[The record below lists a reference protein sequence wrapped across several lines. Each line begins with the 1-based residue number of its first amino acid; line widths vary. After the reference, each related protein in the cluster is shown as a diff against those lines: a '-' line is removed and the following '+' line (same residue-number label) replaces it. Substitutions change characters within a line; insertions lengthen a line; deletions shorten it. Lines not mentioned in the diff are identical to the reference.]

1 MAYDIA
7 GHRDAPPHFRI
18 WGGPTVE
25 RDDVEALLPWLDW
38 GLWRGESDLRP
49 GGLTRGFATA
59 MVKVLMSD
67 ALSPRAAELL
77 RERGIEV
84 AERPGLAPAELVAA
98 IGPYEGLA
106 VRSASRVSA
115 QVIAAAHKLKVVGR
129 AGVGVDNIDIA
140 AATASGIVVMNAP
153 YGNSITTAEHTIALL
168 FALARQIPAADTSTR
183 AGKWE
188 KSRFLGVELYAKTL
202 GIIGCGNVGSLV
214 AERAQALRM
223 RVIAYDPF
231 LTAEGAADIGV
242 EKVTLDEL
250 LARADCVSLHVPLN
264 DHTRNMIDAAAIAK
278 MKRGVYVINCARGG
292 LIVEGDLKAA
302 LDEGC
307 VAGAALDVFADEP
320 ARDNPLFGLSQVVV
334 TPHLGAAT
342 AEAQEKV
349 ALQIAEQMADYLL
362 HGAVANAVNMPP
374 LSAEEAPKLKPFMR
388 LAAQLG
394 SLVGQI
400 TDSGIARVT
409 IAYEG
414 NAAALNTNALT
425 AVVLQGL
432 LSPQLDSVNMVNAPL
447 IAKQRNVDVVEVKRE
462 RAENYQGLIRLTIAT
477 ETGRREVAGTLFDE
491 IHPRVVEVNGIAIE
505 AGLAPNMLFLT
516 NADKPGFIG
525 HLGMT
530 LGNAGVNIASFH
542 LGRDAAGGNAI
553 ALVEVDE
560 PISDAV
566 LKAVRALEHVR
577 EAKSLCCF

>member
-1 MAYDIA
+1 
-7 GHRDAPPHFRI
+7 
-18 WGGPTVE
+18 
-25 RDDVEALLPWLDW
+25 
-38 GLWRGESDLRP
+38 
-49 GGLTRGFATA
+49 
-59 MVKVLMSD
+59 MVKVMVADS
-67 ALSPRAAELL
+67 LSPRAAELL

-84 AERPGLAPAELVAA
+84 VERPGLSAAELVAA
-98 IGPYEGLA
+98 IGPHEGLA
-106 VRSASRVSA
+106 VRSASMVSA
-115 QVIAAAHKLKVVGR
+115 EVIAAAPKLKVIGR

-153 YGNSITTAEHTIALL
+153 YGNSITTAEHTVALL
-168 FALARQIPAADTSTR
+168 FALARQIPAADSSTR

-188 KSRFLGVELYAKTL
+188 KSRFMGVELYAKTL

-223 RVIAYDPF
+223 HVIVYDPF
-231 LTAEGAADIGV
+231 LTTERAADIGV
-242 EKVTLDEL
+242 NKVTLDEL
-250 LARADCVSLHVPLN
+250 LAQTDFVSLHAPLN

-278 MKRGVYVINCARGG
+278 MKRGVYIINCARGG
-292 LIVEGDLKAA
+292 LVVESDLKAA
-302 LDEGC
+302 LDEGQ

-320 ARDNPLFGLSQVVV
+320 ARDNPLFSLPQVVV

-349 ALQIAEQMADYLL
+349 AVQIAEQLADYLL
-362 HGAVANAVNMPP
+362 LGAIANAVNMPP
-374 LSAEEAPKLKPFMR
+374 VSTDEAPKLKPFMR

-400 TDSGIARVT
+400 TDSGIEQVT

-414 NAAALNTNALT
+414 YAASLNTNALT

-432 LSPQLDSVNMVNAPL
+432 LSPQLESVNMVNAPL
-447 IAKQRNVDVVEVKRE
+447 IAKQRNIDVIEVKRE

-477 ETGRREVAGTLFDE
+477 ETGGREVAGTLFNE
-491 IHPRVVEVNGIAIE
+491 LHPRLIEVNGIAIE
-505 AGLAPNMLFLT
+505 AGLAANMLFIT

-542 LGRDAAGGNAI
+542 LGRDAAGANAI
-553 ALVEVDE
+553 ALVEVDQ

-566 LKAVRALEHVR
+566 LTAVRALEHVR
-577 EAKSLCCF
+577 EAKSLCCL

>member
-1 MAYDIA
+1 
-7 GHRDAPPHFRI
+7 
-18 WGGPTVE
+18 
-25 RDDVEALLPWLDW
+25 
-38 GLWRGESDLRP
+38 
-49 GGLTRGFATA
+49 
-59 MVKVLMSD
+59 MVKVMVAD
-67 ALSPRAAELL
+67 ALSPRAVELL
-77 RERGIEV
+77 RARGIEV
-84 AERPGLAPAELVAA
+84 AERPGLSAAELVAA
-98 IGPYEGLA
+98 IGSYEGLA
-106 VRSASRVSA
+106 VRSASMVSA
-115 QVIAAAHKLKVVGR
+115 EVIAAAPKLKVIGR

-168 FALARQIPAADTSTR
+168 FALARQIPAADSSTR

-188 KSRFLGVELYAKTL
+188 KSRFMGVELYAKTL

-223 RVIAYDPF
+223 HVIVYDPF
-231 LTAEGAADIGV
+231 LTAERAADIGV
-242 EKVTLDEL
+242 DKVTLDEL

-292 LIVEGDLKAA
+292 LVVEGDLKAA
-302 LDEGC
+302 LDEGH

-320 ARDNPLFGLSQVVV
+320 ARDNPLFGLPQVVV

-349 ALQIAEQMADYLL
+349 AVQIAEQMADYLL
-362 HGAVANAVNMPP
+362 LGAIANAVNMPP
-374 LSAEEAPKLKPFMR
+374 VSAEEAPKLKPFMR

-414 NAAALNTNALT
+414 NAASLNTNALT

-432 LSPQLDSVNMVNAPL
+432 LSPQLDSVNTVNAAL
-447 IAKQRNVDVVEVKRE
+447 IAKQRNIDVVEVKRE

-477 ETGRREVAGTLFDE
+477 EMGGREVAGTLFDE
-491 IHPRVVEVNGIAIE
+491 VHPRLVEVNGIAIE
-505 AGLAPNMLFLT
+505 AGLAANMLFVT
-516 NADKPGFIG
+516 NADKPSFIG

-530 LGNAGVNIASFH
+530 LGDAGVNIASFH

-553 ALVEVDE
+553 ALVEVDQ

-577 EAKSLCCF
+577 EAKSICCF